1 MASRR
6 PAQGQ
11 SALPAC
17 GSGAKRLGQ
26 ARTPGHSGA
35 RVRTTATGMSG
46 TLKQRLAAW
55 QRRLTE
61 RIGSDISTP
70 EARKAARLH
79 YNLVDHGWLRVLW
92 RNFHRIA
99 PGVYRSNQPSGSQLH
114 AIHARVGLRT
124 VLNLRGA
131 SKQSFYLFE
140 AVACRDLGL
149 ELVDLPLSAS
159 QAPPLAR
166 LEELITLLQTMP
178 KPFLIHCKSG
188 ADRTGLAAA
197 LYLLLVEKQP
207 IEVAKRQLSF
217 RYIHVAN
224 SPAGVQDHLLR
235 VYEQAFRQSGIGFLD
250 WMRKDYDPAEVTAS
264 FARWRAGDRSLT

>member
-1 MASRR
+1 
-6 PAQGQ
+6 
-11 SALPAC
+11 
-17 GSGAKRLGQ
+17 
-26 ARTPGHSGA
+26 
-35 RVRTTATGMSG
+35 MSG

-61 RIGSDISTP
+61 RIGTDISTP

-114 AIHARVGLRT
+114 AIAAKVGLRT

-149 ELVDLPLSAS
+149 ELVDLPLSAI

-166 LEELITLLQTMP
+166 LEELFTLLQTMQ

-235 VYEQAFRQSGIGFLD
+235 VYEQAFRESGIGFLD
-250 WMRKDYDPAEVTAS
+250 WMRKDYDPAQVTAS